1 MLSSMRIDAPTTL
14 LAVID
19 VQERLLAAMPDAD
32 RVVARSLRL
41 AEAASLLGVR
51 RVLTEQY
58 PQGLG
63 PTPAPLAARLPAAA
77 AKMSFSCCGCAAF
90 DAAVESDVT
99 TVVLAGLETHVCV
112 AQTALDLL
120 ARGLAVFVAVDA
132 VASRHAIDHDVALR
146 RLEGAGAVLTTSE
159 AVLFEWCRSADHP
172 RFRDVRALVLDRPR

>member
-1 MLSSMRIDAPTTL
+1 MRLDPATSL

-19 VQERLLAAMPDAD
+19 VQERLLAALPEAD
-32 RVVARSLRL
+32 RVVSRCARL
-41 AEAASLLGVR
+41 AEAARLLGVR
-51 RVLTEQY
+51 ATLTEQY

-63 PTPAPLAARLPAAA
+63 STPRDLAAKLPAAA
-77 AKMSFSCCGCAAF
+77 PKMAFSCCGCGGF
-90 DAAVESDVT
+90 DAALAADVSG
-99 TVVLAGLETHVCV
+99 VVIAGLETHVCV

-132 VASRHAIDHDVALR
+132 VASRHAIDHEIALR

-172 RFRDVRALVLDRPR
+172 RFKDVRTLVLDRPR